1 MAGTAAEAGLSL
13 QCLVVTG
20 RQKAIGV
27 FVTLSVVLIAATIT
41 LNVGW
46 IMIHWRRV
54 VPLVLGIV
62 TFGVIIAGLIVY
74 TVFLVREIRR
84 SEQHDSFINA
94 VTHELKT
101 PIASIRLYLETLQSR
116 HLSEEQRSRFYQVM
130 LADTDRLQYTVEQVL
145 RAGVSGQKHRKEGAW
160 VSVDMTSL
168 VQEAVELARTR
179 HHLNEQQV
187 RYEMPTAGTSAH
199 VLGDPEELLTA
210 LLNLL
215 DNAVKYS
222 PDHKDISVE
231 LLNYDPDRVLVRVT
245 DRGMGIPPKQIKLIF
260 NRFYRVSRR
269 ASLQVKGTGLGLY
282 IVRSIARKHGGKVEA
297 ESAGEGKGSAFTL
310 ELPREA

>member
-1 MAGTAAEAGLSL
+1 M
-13 QCLVVTG
+13 TG

-46 IMIHWRRV
+46 IYIHWRRV
-54 VPLVLGIV
+54 VPLVLGII
-62 TFGVIIAGLIVY
+62 TFAVIIAGLIVY
-74 TVFLVREIRR
+74 TVFLVRELRR

-116 HLSEEQRSRFYQVM
+116 ELSQEQRSRFYQVM
-130 LADTDRLQYTVEQVL
+130 LADAARLQYTVEQVL
-145 RAGVSGQKHRKEGAW
+145 RAGIAGQKHRQESSW
-160 VSVDMTSL
+160 ISVDMTGL

-179 HHLNEQQV
+179 HHLNEEQV
-187 RYEMPTAGTSAH
+187 RYEMPTAGTSAR

-222 PDHKDISVE
+222 PATKDISVE
-231 LLNYDPDRVLVRVT
+231 LLNYDPERVLVRVT
-245 DRGMGIPPKQIKLIF
+245 DRGVGIPAKQLKLIF
-260 NRFYRVSRR
+260 NRFYRVSGRV
-269 ASLQVKGTGLGLY
+269 SQEVKGTGLGLY

-297 ESAGEGKGSAFTL
+297 ESAGEDKGSAFIL
-310 ELPREA
+310 DLPREP